1 MHPALWLRLQAW
13 RAAQL
18 TLARL
23 PQSPM
28 GSEKA
33 RARSSTCGGYLVPF
47 WIESPAFET
56 SLPKPCA
63 VLHPMPA
70 TARRAMA
77 NSRTTM
83 RLVSVIIFCV
93 WFAVAGCDL
102 RLFFRAKLR
111 PRIVPGY
118 GVLPYRGLWAPP
130 LAENGFSRELY
141 FVFMV

>member
-33 RARSSTCGGYLVPF
+33 RARSSTCSGYLVPF

-63 VLHPMPA
+63 VLHPMPT
-70 TARRAMA
+70 TARRAVT

-83 RLVSVIIFCV
+83 RLVSVVIYLCFVCGGWLRFALIFPSQ
-93 WFAVAGCDL
+93 AT
-102 RLFFRAKLR
+102 
-111 PRIVPGY
+111 
-118 GVLPYRGLWAPP
+118 P
-130 LAENGFSRELY
+130 LDRH
-141 FVFMV
+141 